1 MEVILRP
8 FKRMRLVE
16 QEEEQTYK
24 EPRFNIQKLVA
35 IKRKYQSDEDLVSMS
50 CRSKQ
55 RRVEYR
61 EAASIK
67 IQKTYRGWNSR
78 RNFRFLNFPFYSH

>member
-8 FKRMRLVE
+8 FKRMRLMEPEQQPRYTVE
-16 QEEEQTYK
+16 KVT
-24 EPRFNIQKLVA
+24 A
-35 IKRKYQSDEDLVSMS
+35 IKRKFQTDDNLDSSS
-50 CRSKQ
+50 SSSSSSRSKQ
-55 RRVEYR
+55 RRIEYR

-78 RNFRFLNFPFYSH
+78 RKFRFLSFPFYSH

>member
-16 QEEEQTYK
+16 EEQTYK
-24 EPRFNIQKLVA
+24 ESKLYHMEKLFA
-35 IKRKYQSDEDLVSMS
+35 TKRKFQSDDELVSMS
-50 CRSKQ
+50 NCRSKQ
-55 RRVEYR
+55 RRIEYR